1 MRWWVGGGGGGC
13 CEHGRPSARSRA
25 AGCGESGEIVE
36 SWTLGQC
43 DFSFSS

>member
-1 MRWWVGGGGGGC
+1 MRWWVGGGGGG
-13 CEHGRPSARSRA
+13 GVVSTVVQAPAR
-25 AGCGESGEIVE
+25 GLLDVENLEIVE